1 MTDVLRPD
9 RQHVSYA
16 ARLPALPACQPAPT
30 IQHQPAAP
38 SLSLRRIR
46 LSLQVSMLEKEAK
59 QEESQLPGVR
69 NVLTCWRGA
78 DLEETDKR
86 PHMLGKGAE
95 KVPRILLLLC
105 IALH

>member
-1 MTDVLRPD
+1 MSCAQTGSMSAML
-9 RQHVSYA
+9 
-16 ARLPALPACQPAPT
+16 LACQPCQPASLPLLSS
-30 IQHQPAAP
+30 ISLPAAP

-59 QEESQLPGVR
+59 QEESQLPDVR
-69 NVLTCWRGA
+69 NVLTCWTRGA
-78 DLEETDKR
+78 DLEEADKR